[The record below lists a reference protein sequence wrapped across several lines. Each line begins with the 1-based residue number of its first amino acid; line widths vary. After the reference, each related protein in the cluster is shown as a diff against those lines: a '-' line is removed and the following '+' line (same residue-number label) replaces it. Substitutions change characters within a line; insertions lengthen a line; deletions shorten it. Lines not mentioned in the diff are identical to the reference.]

1 MYKYYVYAYLRDKDS
16 LVGKKGTP
24 FYIGKGQG
32 GRAYQPHGRK
42 LPDPSQIVIL
52 ERGLSDVGALALER
66 RMIRWYGRVDNK
78 TGILRNLTDGG
89 DGLSNP
95 GQSTRKLIAENQKN
109 IWKNRSQE
117 ELEHLSSKMRGRKLS
132 DASRK
137 LVSINHKGMSGKT
150 HSEETKKK
158 MAEARRLY
166 YSLRKST

>member
-66 RMIRWYGRVDNK
+66 RMIRWIAHSHEY
-78 TGILRNLTDGG
+78 IL
-89 DGLSNP
+89 
-95 GQSTRKLIAENQKN
+95 Q
-109 IWKNRSQE
+109 
-117 ELEHLSSKMRGRKLS
+117 
-132 DASRK
+132 
-137 LVSINHKGMSGKT
+137 
-150 HSEETKKK
+150 
-158 MAEARRLY
+158 
-166 YSLRKST
+166 